1 MKTSILTKFCVY
13 FSTGLIAFFSPIL
26 WALWVVIGL
35 VVLDTA
41 FGIMKA
47 GKEDVKSIKS
57 RKMFPIVT
65 KAIAYILLIC
75 LAQLASF
82 IEPQIPFVKLALFGV
97 AFIEIKSIDE
107 NFREIFGF
115 SFIDKVLQ
123 AFKSIKNIKRND

>member
-1 MKTSILTKFCVY
+1 MKVTLLSKFLTY
-13 FSTGLIAFFSPIL
+13 FATGIIAFFSPIV

-47 GKEDVKSIKS
+47 GKDDIKNIKS
-57 RKMFPIVT
+57 RRMFPIIT
-65 KAIAYILLIC
+65 KIIAYVLLIC
-75 LAQLASF
+75 LAQLAVC